1 MGWCAPHMQRCT
13 ARLSVQDG
21 LCRLLQLRLANW
33 YRHPRRRQWAIRGTG
48 KRCPHRRSTRAR
60 L

>member
-1 MGWCAPHMQRCT
+1 MGWCAPRMQRCT
-13 ARLSVQDG
+13 ARLSVQDS
-21 LCRLLQLRLANW
+21 LCSLLQLRLANR
-33 YRHPRRRQWAIRGTG
+33 YRHPRRQWATRGTG